1 MRVKREP
8 QIILYGWGMVIR
20 DELSETVWHFS
31 APSAVGD
38 IIEQKYKAGLNIILM
53 EKVQE
58 PVMEERIQINGCGD
72 KTWNFETVFLF

>member
-20 DELSETVWHFS
+20 DELSETVWHFP

-38 IIEQKYKAGLNIILM
+38 MIEQKLQGWLKYY
-53 EKVQE
+53 
-58 PVMEERIQINGCGD
+58 PNGKGTGTSNGG
-72 KTWNFETVFLF
+72 KNSNKWMR